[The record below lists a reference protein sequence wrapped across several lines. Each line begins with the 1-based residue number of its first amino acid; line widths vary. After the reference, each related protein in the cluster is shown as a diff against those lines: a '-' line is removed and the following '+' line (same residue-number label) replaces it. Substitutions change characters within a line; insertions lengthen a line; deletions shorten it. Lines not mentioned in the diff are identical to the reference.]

1 MEENE
6 VDGAVDDILSQLST
20 QHHSITR
27 QKKSEQEIPEVED
40 LEEYLIKKT
49 AKLIDTTL
57 DAVDNVKDYISSAP
71 ENRDVASLA
80 ELMRSAN
87 SSIETMQK
95 IHANKANNEARK
107 ELKTMDID
115 SKKQLNMA
123 DNQTKLVMSREELMD
138 AMLKAPE
145 AEPDKDD
152 KEDVIGKDLFNQP
165 GVLALLPPAPQVVA
179 TP

>member
-27 QKKSEQEIPEVED
+27 QKKTEAEVPDVED
-40 LEEYLIKKT
+40 LEEYLVKKT
-49 AKLIDTTL
+49 ARLINTTL

-87 SSIETMQK
+87 SAIETMQK
-95 IHANKANNEARK
+95 VHSNKANNEARK

-123 DNQTKLVMSREELMD
+123 DNQTKLVMSREEIMK
-138 AMLKAPE
+138 AMLEAPD
-145 AEPDKDD
+145 AQPDED
-152 KEDVIGKDLFNQP
+152 DVID
-165 GVLALLPPAPQVVA
+165 V
-179 TP
+179 

>member
-1 MEENE
+1 MLQTNVDRLNMYMEEYDSTFDPNGGNE

-138 AMLKAPE
+138 SLLNAPE

-152 KEDVIGKDLFNQP
+152 VIDI
-165 GVLALLPPAPQVVA
+165 
-179 TP
+179 

>member
-1 MEENE
+1 MYMEENE

-27 QKKSEQEIPEVED
+27 QKKTEEEVPDVDD
-40 LEEYLIKKT
+40 LEEYLVKKT
-49 AKLIDTTL
+49 ARLINTTL

-87 SSIETMQK
+87 SAIETMQK
-95 IHANKANNEARK
+95 VHSNKANNEARK

-123 DNQTKLVMSREELMD
+123 DNQTKLVMSREEIMK
-138 AMLKAPE
+138 AMLEAPD
-145 AEPDKDD
+145 AQPDED
-152 KEDVIGKDLFNQP
+152 DVID
-165 GVLALLPPAPQVVA
+165 V
-179 TP
+179 

>member
-27 QKKSEQEIPEVED
+27 QKKTEEEVPDVED
-40 LEEYLIKKT
+40 LEEYLVKKT
-49 AKLIDTTL
+49 ARLINTTL

-87 SSIETMQK
+87 SAIETMQK
-95 IHANKANNEARK
+95 VHSNKANNEARK

-123 DNQTKLVMSREELMD
+123 DNQTKLVMSREEIMK
-138 AMLKAPE
+138 AMLEAPD
-145 AEPDKDD
+145 AQPDED
-152 KEDVIGKDLFNQP
+152 DVID
-165 GVLALLPPAPQVVA
+165 V
-179 TP
+179 

>member
-1 MEENE
+1 MYMEENE

-27 QKKSEQEIPEVED
+27 QKKTEEEVPDVED
-40 LEEYLIKKT
+40 LEEYLVKKT
-49 AKLIDTTL
+49 ARLINTTL

-87 SSIETMQK
+87 SAIETMQK
-95 IHANKANNEARK
+95 VHSNKANNEARK

-123 DNQTKLVMSREELMD
+123 DNQTKLVMSREEIMK
-138 AMLKAPE
+138 AMLEAPD
-145 AEPDKDD
+145 AQPDED
-152 KEDVIGKDLFNQP
+152 DVID
-165 GVLALLPPAPQVVA
+165 V
-179 TP
+179 

>member
-1 MEENE
+1 MEEYDSTFDPSKGNE
-6 VDGAVDDILSQLST
+6 VDGAVDDILSQLTT

-27 QKKSEQEIPEVED
+27 QKKSEEEIPEVED

-107 ELKTMDID
+107 ELKTMDIE
-115 SKKQLNMA
+115 SKQQLNIQ
-123 DNQTKLVMSREELMD
+123 DNQTKLVMSREEIMK
-138 AMLKAPE
+138 AMLEAPE
-145 AEPDKDD
+145 EKTEKVEK
-152 KEDVIGKDLFNQP
+152 KEDVIDI
-165 GVLALLPPAPQVVA
+165 
-179 TP
+179 

>member
-1 MEENE
+1 MEEYDSTFDPNGGNE

-40 LEEYLIKKT
+40 LEEYLTKKT

-115 SKKQLNMA
+115 SKKQLNIQ

-145 AEPDKDD
+145 AEPDK
-152 KEDVIGKDLFNQP
+152 EDVIDI
-165 GVLALLPPAPQVVA
+165 
-179 TP
+179 

>member
-1 MEENE
+1 MEEYDSTFDPNGGNE

-115 SKKQLNMA
+115 SKKQLNIQ

-145 AEPDKDD
+145 AEPDK
-152 KEDVIGKDLFNQP
+152 EDVIDI
-165 GVLALLPPAPQVVA
+165 
-179 TP
+179 

>member
-1 MEENE
+1 MEEYDSTFDPNKSNE

-27 QKKSEQEIPEVED
+27 QQKSKEEIPEVED

-107 ELKTMDID
+107 ELKTMDIEA
-115 SKKQLNMA
+115 KKDLNIV
-123 DNQTKLVMSREELMD
+123 DNQTKLVMSREEVMK
-138 AMLKAPE
+138 AMLEAPVE
-145 AEPDKDD
+145 DEK
-152 KEDVIGKDLFNQP
+152 KEDVIDI
-165 GVLALLPPAPQVVA
+165 
-179 TP
+179 

>member
-27 QKKSEQEIPEVED
+27 QKKSEQEIPEVEE

-138 AMLKAPE
+138 SLLNAPD

-152 KEDVIGKDLFNQP
+152 VIDI
-165 GVLALLPPAPQVVA
+165 
-179 TP
+179 

>member
-1 MEENE
+1 MEEYDSTFDPSGGTE
-6 VDGAVDDILSQLST
+6 ADGAVDDILSQLST

-27 QKKSEQEIPEVED
+27 QKKSEEEIPEVED

-107 ELKTMDID
+107 ELKVMDID
-115 SKKQLNMA
+115 ARAQINVN
-123 DNQTKLVMSREELMD
+123 DNQTKLVMSREEIMK
-138 AMLKAPE
+138 AMLEAPE
-145 AEPDKDD
+145 EPKKVEKKD
-152 KEDVIGKDLFNQP
+152 EEVIDI
-165 GVLALLPPAPQVVA
+165 
-179 TP
+179 

>member
-1 MEENE
+1 MEEYDSSFDPNENE

-27 QKKSEQEIPEVED
+27 QKKTEEEVPDVED
-40 LEEYLIKKT
+40 LEEYLVKKT
-49 AKLIDTTL
+49 ARLINTTL

-87 SSIETMQK
+87 SAIETMQK
-95 IHANKANNEARK
+95 VHANKANNAARK

-115 SKKQLNMA
+115 SKKQLNMV

-152 KEDVIGKDLFNQP
+152 VIDI
-165 GVLALLPPAPQVVA
+165 
-179 TP
+179 

>member
-1 MEENE
+1 MEEYDPAFDPNGGNE
-6 VDGAVDDILSQLST
+6 VDGAVDDILSQLTT

-27 QKKSEQEIPEVED
+27 QEKSKEEIPEVEE

-87 SSIETMQK
+87 SAIETMQK
-95 IHANKANNEARK
+95 VHSNKANNEARK

-123 DNQTKLVMSREELMD
+123 DNQTKLVMSREEIMK
-138 AMLKAPE
+138 AMLEAPD
-145 AEPDKDD
+145 AQPDED
-152 KEDVIGKDLFNQP
+152 DVID
-165 GVLALLPPAPQVVA
+165 V
-179 TP
+179 

>member
-1 MEENE
+1 MEEYDPAFDPNGGNE
-6 VDGAVDDILSQLST
+6 VDVAVDDILSQLTT

-27 QKKSEQEIPEVED
+27 QQKSKEEIPEVED
-40 LEEYLIKKT
+40 LEEYLIRKT

-71 ENRDVASLA
+71 ENKDVASLA

-107 ELKTMDID
+107 ELKVMDID
-115 SKKQLNMA
+115 AKKQLNLA
-123 DNQTKLVMSREELMD
+123 DNQTKLVMSREELME

-145 AEPDKDD
+145 PEEDKKKD
-152 KEDVIGKDLFNQP
+152 EDVIDI
-165 GVLALLPPAPQVVA
+165 
-179 TP
+179 